1 MDLKLMLEEVVR
13 RYGKKTAIVLGDRRL
28 SYAELDE
35 ASNKIANT
43 LIKIGISK
51 GERVAMLLPNSPEFV
66 IIYFGIVKAGG
77 TAVPLDTR
85 YKVGELASLFASC
98 QPKVLV
104 ADSPSLEPLVP
115 ALSRFKYIEHVID
128 LNSNYEGQFLSYRQ
142 IMATASSNRVE
153 VELDPEDIAY
163 IGYTSGPI
171 FHPRGVMD
179 SHQNML
185 REVVMVAEAFQQSNR
200 DVVMLFALPLHHAF
214 GQIMVLLASVY
225 KGSTVVMVPGTGLS
239 IGSLME
245 AIERERGTILLGVPY
260 IFALAVKMARREGVK
275 NDLSSL
281 RLCGSAGAP
290 LAINVIKQFK
300 RYYGFKIIDFW
311 GLTEAMAI
319 VTCPPLDGTG
329 KLGSVGKALP
339 GWEVKIVDDSGNELP
354 PNQSGEIIVRGPI
367 MDGYYH
373 NPQATAETIKEGWL
387 HTGDMGSVDES
398 GYLFLSGRK
407 KEMIILKGQNIY
419 PSDVEQVLC
428 TYPKIVEA
436 KVIAIPDKL
445 RGEIVGAVIRL
456 RERVVA
462 RTQEIKH
469 FCQERMADY
478 RLPRR
483 IIFANS
489 LSKIA
494 DTKIGKK
501 KLRDYLS
508 NLPHLSPPLYK
519 YK

>member
-1 MDLKLMLEEVVR
+1 MNLKLMLEEAAR

-35 ASNKIANT
+35 ASNKIANA
-43 LIKIGISK
+43 LIKLGISK
-51 GERVAMLLPNSPEFV
+51 GERVAMLLPNSSEFV

-77 TAVPLDTR
+77 IAVPLDTR

-104 ADSPSLEPLVP
+104 AESPSLEPLVP
-115 ALSRFKYIEHVID
+115 ALSRFKYIEQVID
-128 LNSNYEGQFLSYRQ
+128 LNSNHEEQFLSYRE
-142 IMATASSNRVE
+142 IMTTASSNRVE
-153 VELDPEDIAY
+153 VELNPEDIAY
-163 IGYTSGPI
+163 LAYTSGPI
-171 FHPRGVMD
+171 FHPRGVMA

-185 REVVMVAEAFQQSNR
+185 REAVIVAEGFQQSDQ

-214 GQIMVLLASVY
+214 GLVAVLLTSVY
-225 KGSTVVMVPGTGLS
+225 KGSTVIIVPGTGLS

-245 AIERERGTILLGVPY
+245 TIKKERGTILLGVPY

-281 RLCGSAGAP
+281 RLCGSGGAP
-290 LAINVIKQFK
+290 LSLNVARQFK
-300 RYYGFKIIDFW
+300 RYYGFNLIDFW
-311 GLTEAMAI
+311 GLTEATCI

-354 PNQSGEIIVRGPI
+354 PNQPGEIIVRGPI
-367 MDGYYH
+367 MNGYYH
-373 NPQATAETIKEGWL
+373 NPQATAEAIKDGWL

-407 KEMIILKGQNIY
+407 KQIIILKGQNIY
-419 PSDVEQVLC
+419 PSDIEQVLS
-428 TYPKIVEA
+428 THPKIAEA
-436 KVIAIPDKL
+436 RIIGIPDKL
-445 RGEIVGAVIRL
+445 RGEIVAAVIRSKKK
-456 RERVVA
+456 VVA
-462 RTQEIKH
+462 RTQEIKR
-469 FCQERMADY
+469 FCREHMADY

-494 DTKIGKK
+494 NTKIGKK